1 MLPGF
6 VDLMTAV
13 NNDVGAV
20 AVFTLFLWGAVR
32 LIHIGPGPINIL
44 WVILAVLA
52 AIFTK
57 STAYMAAP
65 LAVIAIILGILPGRL
80 RRYAWILIGLGVLGS
95 AVLVLYL
102 REPAYWYR
110 ATSQSE
116 PIRTVFNAAPHGDHV
131 LVLEPSA
138 NITPRWLQAI
148 NQPLPLEDVV
158 RLRGKNLTLGFW
170 MWFSADDP
178 AVAELSARSPSVNL
192 DLPGRNDPAFNQ
204 MLPITR
210 SPQFYA
216 FTVEIPQD
224 ALRLW
229 VSMSGQGLAG
239 TAGLKLYYDG
249 IVAAEGAFPSE
260 VPTNI
265 GTEGGAAG
273 EWGGA
278 AFANLIR
285 NGSAEGT
292 WPAFRPWAD
301 NISARVL
308 PSNVRLSILLY
319 SLIDREGASWYYVGA
334 ARNIFET
341 FWGRFGWGHVPLP
354 GGALLYD
361 FFAVATALA
370 VLGAVFYPFGRNSRI
385 PVDALLFI
393 GLALILVWF
402 AALARGAIFIFVEH
416 VFQPS
421 ARYGF
426 PAIVP
431 TVLALVAGWFGA
443 GKTIVRT
450 FRVPSFYLVAI
461 YLYLLLMLDV
471 LALWG
476 IVRFY
481 SGA

>member
-1 MLPGF
+1 
-6 VDLMTAV
+6 
-13 NNDVGAV
+13 
-20 AVFTLFLWGAVR
+20 
-32 LIHIGPGPINIL
+32 
-44 WVILAVLA
+44 
-52 AIFTK
+52 
-57 STAYMAAP
+57 
-65 LAVIAIILGILPGRL
+65 
-80 RRYAWILIGLGVLGS
+80 
-95 AVLVLYL
+95 
-102 REPAYWYR
+102 
-110 ATSQSE
+110 
-116 PIRTVFNAAPHGDHV
+116 
-131 LVLEPSA
+131 
-138 NITPRWLQAI
+138 
-148 NQPLPLEDVV
+148 
-158 RLRGKNLTLGFW
+158 
-170 MWFSADDP
+170 
-178 AVAELSARSPSVNL
+178 
-192 DLPGRNDPAFNQ
+192 
-204 MLPITR
+204 
-210 SPQFYA
+210 
-216 FTVEIPQD
+216 VEIPQD

-229 VSMSGQGLAG
+229 VSMSGKGLDG

-354 GGALLYD
+354 GGTLLYN